1 MADLNEIQAAQ
12 SIKIIGAD
20 ATATE
25 TTPVN
30 ATNTGNLLTADIINA
45 GTGVQGAVTVSTTAV
60 EVKVG
65 VSRLAN
71 RKSLTAHNNSSAT
84 LYWGYTS
91 GVTVANGT
99 PLFKDQFISWDV
111 GEDQPIFMIAGSG
124 SNNVRVTEGA

>member
-30 ATNTGNLLTADIINA
+30 ATATGNLLTADIINE
-45 GTGVQGAVTVSTTAV
+45 GTGVEGAITVSTTAV

-65 VSRLAN
+65 VSRLSN
-71 RKSLTAHNNSSAT
+71 RKSVTAHNNGSST

-91 GVTVANGT
+91 SVTSSSGT

-111 GEDQPIFMIAGSG
+111 GPTQAVYIIAASG
-124 SNNVRVTEGA
+124 SHNVRVTEGA